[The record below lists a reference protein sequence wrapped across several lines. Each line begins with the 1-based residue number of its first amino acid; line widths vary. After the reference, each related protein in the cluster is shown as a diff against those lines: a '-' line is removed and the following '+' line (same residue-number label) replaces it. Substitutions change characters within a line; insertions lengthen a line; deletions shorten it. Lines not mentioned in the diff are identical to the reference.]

1 VPVDVRFADGRGRNN
16 FAKVNGEGEL
26 SVVVHPHPPKNE
38 EETALP
44 FRARFLDSGGSSDM
58 AVDGSTTT
66 VEYTVEASQ
75 DRDVYLKYVS
85 LTIGDNGSPALNK
98 FGALAALTNGVKW
111 TWDSQDLGEV
121 VLHDGIK
128 TNLEFVRT
136 GNDTG
141 AVGTGVDSWLSDVS
155 GGGTEKSYLPSID
168 MAELFGLAYGVRLRK
183 GTNDR
188 MAFTIRDDLSTLVTF
203 DAIAYGLQL

>member
-1 VPVDVRFADGRGRNN
+1 VAVDVRFLDGRGRPN

-26 SVVVHPHPPKNE
+26 SVVVHPHPPKDE
-38 EETALP
+38 EENALP
-44 FRARFLDSGGSSDM
+44 FRARFETAAASSNM
-58 AVDGSTTT
+58 AVDGS
-66 VEYTVEASQ
+66 ASAVLFSVNASTE
-75 DRDVYLKYVS
+75 RDIYIKYIS

-111 TWDSQDLGEV
+111 TWDSQDLGEI

-128 TNLEFVRT
+128 TNLEFIRT

-141 AVGTGVDSWLSDVS
+141 AIGTGVDSYLADVS

-168 MAELFGLAYGVRLRK
+168 MAELFGLAYGVRLRR
-183 GTNDR
+183 GTTDR
-188 MAFTIRDDLSTLVTF
+188 ISFTVRDDLSTLVTF
-203 DAIAYGLQL
+203 NAIAYGLQL